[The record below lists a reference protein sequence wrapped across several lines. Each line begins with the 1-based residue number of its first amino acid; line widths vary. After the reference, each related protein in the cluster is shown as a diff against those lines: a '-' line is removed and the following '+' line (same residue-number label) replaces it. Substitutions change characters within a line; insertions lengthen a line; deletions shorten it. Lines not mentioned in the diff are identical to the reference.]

1 MPIGILAGLAAGA
14 LWGLTFVA
22 PLMVAPYQPLDL
34 VVLRTLVFGLMSLA
48 ILALRGFRDV
58 AALPPGMGL
67 TLILLGA
74 AGFNLYFG
82 LIALA
87 VPRAGTAIVALIIG
101 ALPVAMALGGNRGS
115 DRLSPKRL
123 VPPLAAIALGLAIV
137 NGAALGAAPSTGRA
151 GIAAGVLMA
160 VGGFLSWYWYGMR
173 NAAVLRRGEVKA
185 DAVGWTALTGAA
197 TLVSLPLLAAVAWF
211 SGLSAVPVLGLDPA
225 QLGPLVAWSLAVGL
239 ASSFLATWLWSIA
252 STRLPVSLAAQLIVS
267 ETLFGLVYGFAHA
280 GRLPTPAEATAIVLL
295 VGGVIGAIRAF
306 MPAAGTT
313 GAPGH

>member
-34 VVLRTLVFGLMSLA
+34 VVLRTLVFGAMSLA

-58 AALPPGMGL
+58 AALRPGMML
-67 TLILLGA
+67 TLALLGA

-87 VPRAGTAIVALIIG
+87 VPLAGTAIVALIIG
-101 ALPVAMALGGNRGS
+101 ALPVAMAIGGNRGAN
-115 DRLSPKRL
+115 RLSPKRL
-123 VPPLAAIALGLAIV
+123 VPPLVAIAAGLAIV
-137 NGAALGAAPSTGRA
+137 NGAALGTAHPAGRA
-151 GIAAGVLMA
+151 GIIAGVLLA
-160 VGGFLSWYWYGMR
+160 AGGFLSWYWYGMR
-173 NAAVLRRGEVKA
+173 NAAVLRHGEAKA
-185 DAVGWTALTGAA
+185 DAIGWTALTGAS
-197 TLVSLPLLAAVAWF
+197 TLVSLPLLAAAAWF
-211 SGLSAVPVLGLDPA
+211 SGLSSVPAIGLDPA
-225 QLGPLVAWSLAVGL
+225 RLGPLVAWSLAVGL

-267 ETLFGLVYGFAHA
+267 ETLFGLSYGFAYA
-280 GRLPTPAEATAIVLL
+280 GRPPTLAEAVAIVLL

-306 MPAAGTT
+306 MPAPSAA